1 MLDDER
7 ELQILEKEKTKIGA
21 VAYRTEETEGDISIM
36 DQPIVLPLQSLAFA
50 VVAAHVIQFLPRQ
63 G

>member
-1 MLDDER
+1 MPDDER
-7 ELQILEKEKTKIGA
+7 ELQILEEKKNQIGA

-50 VVAAHVIQFLPRQ
+50 VVAAHVIQFLPSQ